1 MRTDKG
7 DHVATLGHRMSRMGQ
22 NPLKI
27 GDFGSHAV
35 ALIAS
40 ANAGR
45 GGTIRSL
52 SATSGVSRAR
62 LDRIL
67 RGKSSMTATDL
78 QRICDALGLAPWK
91 VVLAAETGRTY
102 DEVAAD
108 LDGLPTV

>member
-1 MRTDKG
+1 
-7 DHVATLGHRMSRMGQ
+7 MSHMGQ

-27 GDFGSHAV
+27 GHFESHAV

-40 ANAGR
+40 AYAGR

-67 RGKSSMTATDL
+67 RGESSMSATDL

-102 DEVAAD
+102 EEVVAD
-108 LDGLPTV
+108 LDDTPTV